1 MRALLLALLILP
13 VVAAAETPE
22 AWPVE
27 HYDPAKQA
35 PADLL
40 LPMPCGGQMAFQKV
54 VVPLDASDP
63 LADRR
68 VRLGQSLDRT
78 GYAEYLRDDF
88 LRGPFVD
95 EQAGTT
101 FYYIGRYEV
110 TQGQFRALQ
119 GDCTPL
125 ARQDRIARGGLSWFD
140 AVTLAQNYT
149 AWLYANAAGALPTV
163 DGAKG
168 YLRLPT
174 ETEWEYATR
183 GGAVIDANRFSDLTF
198 FEDGEM
204 RDYAIH
210 QGAGAGRGR
219 LNPVGL
225 RLPNP
230 LGLYDV
236 YGNAEE
242 LMLEAFRLNALG
254 RAHGQVG
261 GVVTR
266 GGSVLSDEDQ
276 IYSAQRTEYP
286 PFDVRTGRPLRGD
299 SFGARF
305 VISTYVAT
313 SEARLSD
320 IRDRWITRA
329 EGAREGEEVDASA
342 MLSGLIEAEPDPHRR
357 GALADLQLELRRN
370 RDQVQTALQQS
381 ARSTLLAGTVF
392 AEALIENARG
402 IDNKAANIRMLVT
415 LQRAGRKSEVFDR
428 QVQKHVSEIAEMRH
442 LQQVYLL
449 SYRTALDTL
458 VSDIGTETRNT
469 ALDVLREELKL
480 SGQTGLKRDL
490 DRFVTTVEAYEKQ
503 PDMQTADLLRQ
514 TLEGPQH

>member
-1 MRALLLALLILP
+1 MIRAWILAILTLPSLAL
-13 VVAAAETPE
+13 AETPA
-22 AWPVE
+22 AWSVE
-27 HYDPAKQA
+27 QYDPSKTA

-68 VRLGQSLDRT
+68 LRLGQSLDQT
-78 GYAEYLRDDF
+78 GYSEYLRDDF

-95 EQAGTT
+95 DAAGTT
-101 FYYIGRYEV
+101 HFYIGRYEL

-119 GDCTPL
+119 GDCAPVS
-125 ARQDRIARGGLSWFD
+125 RQDRIARGGLSWFD

-149 AWLYANAAGALPTV
+149 AWLYANAPDDLPV
-163 DGAKG
+163 ADGAKG
-168 YLRLPT
+168 YIRLPT

-183 GGAVIDANRFSDLTF
+183 GGAAIDANRFSDLTF
-198 FEDGEM
+198 FDEGEM

-219 LNPVGL
+219 LSPVGL

-242 LMLEAFRLNALG
+242 LMLEPFRLNALG
-254 RAHGQVG
+254 RAHGQTG

-266 GGSVLSDEDQ
+266 GGSVLSSEAQ

-286 PFDVRTGRPLRGD
+286 PYDVRTGRPLRGD

-320 IRDRWITRA
+320 IRDRWIERA
-329 EGAREGEEVDASA
+329 EGAREEGEADPSA
-342 MLSGLIEAEPDPHRR
+342 LLSGLIEAEPDLRRR
-357 GALADLQLELRRN
+357 GALTDLQLELRRN
-370 RDQVQTALQQS
+370 RDQAQIALQQS

-392 AEALIENARG
+392 ADTLVDNARA
-402 IDNKAANIRMLVT
+402 IEAKAANIRMLVS
-415 LQRAGRKSEVFDR
+415 LQRAGQKSDVFVR
-428 QVQKHVSEIAEMRH
+428 QVQKHVSEIADMRAQ
-442 LQQVYLL
+442 QQVYLL
-449 SYRTALDTL
+449 SYRAALDTL
-458 VSDIGTETRNT
+458 VSDIGAETR
-469 ALDVLREELKL
+469 LSVLNVLQEELAL
-480 SGQTGLKRDL
+480 SGQTQLRD
-490 DRFVTTVEAYEKQ
+490 DVARFAEILGQYAEQ
-503 PDMQTADLLRQ
+503 PDMDATRLLML
-514 TLEGPQH
+514 TLDRP

>member
-1 MRALLLALLILP
+1 MRALMIAVLIVPMLAM
-13 VVAAAETPE
+13 AETTE
-22 AWPVE
+22 QWPVE
-27 HYDPAKQA
+27 QYDPATEGS
-35 PADLL
+35 ADLL

-88 LRGPFVD
+88 LRGAFVD
-95 EQAGTT
+95 DTGGTT
-101 FYYIGRYEV
+101 FFYIGRYEL

-119 GDCTPL
+119 GDCAAV

-149 AWLYANAAGALPTV
+149 AWLYANAAAALPTA

-168 YLRLPT
+168 YIRLPT

-198 FEDGEM
+198 FEDGDM
-204 RDYAIH
+204 REYAIH

-242 LMLEAFRLNALG
+242 LMLEPFRLNALG
-254 RAHGQVG
+254 RGHGQVG

-266 GGSVLSDEDQ
+266 GGSVLSNEDQ

-305 VISTYVAT
+305 VISTYIAT
-313 SEARLSD
+313 SEARLTD
-320 IRDRWITRA
+320 IRDSWIERA
-329 EGAREGEEVDASA
+329 EGAQVDGEDDPTEV
-342 MLSGLIEAEPDPHRR
+342 LSGLIDAEPDPRRR
-357 GALADLQLELRRN
+357 GALTDLQLDLRRN
-370 RDQVQTALQQS
+370 RDQVQIALQQS

-392 AEALIENARG
+392 AQALVENARAV
-402 IDNKAANIRMLVT
+402 DNKAASIRMLVS

-428 QVQKHVSEIAEMRH
+428 QVQKHVSEIEEMRRQ
-442 LQQVYLL
+442 QQVYLL

-458 VSDIGTETRNT
+458 VTDIRSEARQT
-469 ALDVLREELKL
+469 ALSVLKEELTL
-480 SGQTGLKRDL
+480 SGQTRLREGL
-490 DRFVTTVEAYEKQ
+490 DRFADTLDRYETQ
-503 PDMQTADLLRQ
+503 PDMPSLELLGL
-514 TLEGPQH
+514 TLGQR

>member
-1 MRALLLALLILP
+1 MRALLLALLAVPAL
-13 VVAAAETPE
+13 AWAETPE

-27 HYDPAKQA
+27 QYDPAKDA

-68 VRLGQSLDRT
+68 VRLGQSLDQT
-78 GYAEYLRDDF
+78 GYSEYLRDDF

-95 EQAGTT
+95 GAAGTT
-101 FYYIGRYEV
+101 HFYIGRYEL

-119 GDCTPL
+119 GDCAPI

-149 AWLYANAAGALPTV
+149 AWLYANAADALPV
-163 DGAKG
+163 ADGAKG
-168 YLRLPT
+168 YIRLPT

-183 GGAVIDANRFSDLTF
+183 GGALIDANRFSDLTF
-198 FEDGEM
+198 FDEGEM

-219 LNPVGL
+219 LSPVGL

-230 LGLYDV
+230 LGLYDI

-242 LMLEAFRLNALG
+242 LMLEPYRLNALG
-254 RAHGQVG
+254 RTHGQVG

-266 GGSVLSDEDQ
+266 GGSVLSSEAQ

-286 PFDVRTGRPLRGD
+286 PYDVRTGRPLRGD

-313 SEARLSD
+313 SEARLTE
-320 IRDRWITRA
+320 IRDRWIDRA
-329 EGAREGEEVDASA
+329 EGARQEGEADPAA
-342 MLSGLIEAEPDPHRR
+342 LLSDLIEAEPDLRRR
-357 GALADLQLELRRN
+357 GALTDLQLDLRRN
-370 RDQVQTALQQS
+370 RDQVQIALQQS

-392 AEALIENARG
+392 ARALIENAAA
-402 IDNKAANIRMLVT
+402 IENKAANIRMLVS

-428 QVQKHVSEIAEMRH
+428 QVQKHVTEIAQMR
-442 LQQVYLL
+442 QQQEVYLL

-458 VSDIGTETRNT
+458 VSDIGAETRQT
-469 ALDVLREELKL
+469 ALGVLQEELSL
-480 SGQTGLKRDL
+480 SGQTGLRDGL
-490 DRFVTTVEAYEKQ
+490 ERFAQMLAQYEAE
-503 PDMQTADLLRQ
+503 PDMAAAELLAL
-514 TLEGPQH
+514 TLAQQ